1 MGRGGERGKGK
12 RYSFAKTPLKA
23 AQAPLAA
30 ARASQEGDLKL
41 ILFLGSGGGGHSWC
55 GGRRGSAAGS
65 IEDFFQGRGG
75 MVWGPGMGEVAE
87 RKDQEIWNSMEH
99 DNAPTFI
106 LVVFAH
112 HCLSIWI
119 SQESIYR
126 LLSGDGLACPALE
139 KKRFQPSLSLCLPRS
154 LCVAAHDFDS
164 IGLNSV
170 LIVELEVDI
179 FDKEGPD
186 FIAEPIG
193 VQVTLAT

>member
-1 MGRGGERGKGK
+1 MGR

-65 IEDFFQGRGG
+65 IEDFFQGPGGGGG

-87 RKDQEIWNSMEH
+87 RKDKEIWNSMEH

-126 LLSGDGLACPALE
+126 LLSGLACPALE
-139 KKRFQPSLSLCLPRS
+139 KKKIPALSISMPPPVALRCSSRF
-154 LCVAAHDFDS
+154 
-164 IGLNSV
+164 
-170 LIVELEVDI
+170 
-179 FDKEGPD
+179 
-186 FIAEPIG
+186 
-193 VQVTLAT
+193 